1 MACSVNFS
9 NSAEIK
15 RSHVAFRLTVDLH
28 IRALTNVVK
37 GVAAADERAF
47 MRLFTLLEH
56 DRRLRNILILPQTGC
71 LTKHVGAVLL
81 QLLRRHDRV
90 DRFIAPTTLW
100 HLLICVIACQA
111 ANTLRRWEEQRQNA
125 HNQK

>member
-9 NSAEIK
+9 NSAEINK
-15 RSHVAFRLTVDLH
+15 SQVAFRLTVDLQ

-37 GVAAADERAF
+37 GEAAADERAF
-47 MRLFTLLEH
+47 ACLFTLLEH
-56 DRRLRNILILPQTGC
+56 DRRLRNIHILPQTGC
-71 LTKHVGAVLL
+71 LAKHAGAVLL

-90 DRFIAPTTLW
+90 DSFIAPTILW
-100 HLLICVIACQA
+100 HLLICVIASRA
-111 ANTLRRWEEQRQNA
+111 ANTLRRREERQNA